1 MVGIIVF
8 QFYSLI
14 VTSTASSD
22 NIKQDDKSV
31 KTLKSEANKLI
42 EFVTRRHHQPTRLV
56 L

>member
-1 MVGIIVF
+1 MVGIIVL
-8 QFYSLI
+8 QFYRWI
-14 VTSTASSD
+14 DTSTASSD

-42 EFVTRRHHQPTRLV
+42 EFVTRRQHQPFRLV